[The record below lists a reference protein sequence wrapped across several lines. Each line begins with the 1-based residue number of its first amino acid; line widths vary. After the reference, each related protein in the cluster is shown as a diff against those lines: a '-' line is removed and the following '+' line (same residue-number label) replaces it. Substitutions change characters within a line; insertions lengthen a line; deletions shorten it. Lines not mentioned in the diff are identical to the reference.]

1 MKRVWLIAMFFLSA
15 PVLAGDGWSVQVAEP
30 YLELRSGPGSAYP
43 VIQTAER
50 DELVTV
56 LKQRTAWFKVRTDRG
71 RTGWAHRRDIALTR
85 DERGEP
91 VQLEQMTLDAMLAHR
106 WRAGFTTGDFGGANS
121 LGVTAGFAF
130 SPNLSAELSLTQA
143 LGPFAEN
150 VIVSATLIHQFT
162 PQRRLTPFFSL
173 TGGVIHT
180 DPKATLVLTEDRQDQ
195 LAAVGAGVRAWLSRR
210 FVLRAE
216 YRSYVVFTSRNDNE
230 EIDEWKAG
238 FTFFF

>member
-1 MKRVWLIAMFFLSA
+1 MVLLFASTPA
-15 PVLAGDGWSVQVAEP
+15 LAGSGFIVQVVEP
-30 YLELRSGPGSAYP
+30 YLELRSGPGSSYP
-43 VIQTAER
+43 IIQTAER
-50 DELVTV
+50 NEIVTV

-71 RTGWAHRRDIALTR
+71 RTGWAHRHDIALTR
-85 DERGEP
+85 DEHDQP
-91 VQLEQMTLDAMLAHR
+91 VQLEQMTLEAMLTHR
-106 WRAGFTTGDFGGANS
+106 WRAGFMTGDFGGANS
-121 LGVTAGFAF
+121 LNVTAGYAF
-130 SPNLSAELSLTQA
+130 NPNLSAELGLTQA

-150 VIVSATLIHQFT
+150 VIVSASLVHQFT

-173 TGGVIHT
+173 TGGVIRT
-180 DPKATLVLTEDRQDQ
+180 DPKATLVLTEDRQDE

-216 YRSYVVFTSRNDNE
+216 YRNYVVFTSRNDNE